1 MSFTRYEP
9 EELPGTISRMVRW
22 RWPGDQL
29 LVTVPCEAELGS
41 IRPGWL
47 HHLPGA
53 RPPPED
59 EDPEDAGVEP
69 GVLGVTDARI
79 VYQHRDRP
87 GWAFRLAAVVFAL
100 LALVSLLARADTA
113 TLAVAVGLA
122 LLLGVSAR
130 VIEALG
136 FGSGAVE
143 FGRILE
149 VNRLANRIHGV
160 DRWGIHY
167 HLLVPDPDFDTVS
180 RLVSHE
186 A

>member
-22 RWPGDQL
+22 RWPGDDL
-29 LVTVPCEAELGS
+29 LLTTPCKAELGS
-41 IRPGWL
+41 VRHGWL
-47 HHLPGA
+47 HNLPGV

-59 EDPEDAGVEP
+59 DDVADAGVEP
-69 GVLGVTDARI
+69 GVLGVTTARI

-87 GWAFRLAAVVFAL
+87 GWAFRLAAIVFAL
-100 LALVSLLARADTA
+100 VALVSFLARTDSV
-113 TLAVAVGLA
+113 TLAAGVGLA

-130 VIEALG
+130 VIETLG

-149 VNRLANRIHGV
+149 VNHLANRIHGV

-167 HLLVPDPDFDTVS
+167 HLWIPDPDFDTVAQ
-180 RLVSHE
+180 LVRRE